1 MREYTLAV
9 IVTTWLLNVPAG
21 YAGAGEA
28 ESMRAW
34 KLGLLFN
41 PGEQQLLLERKGRVV
56 IYDNLKSSDIERA
69 LEEQFDRIENMMFV
83 STLITDDEGNFVR
96 DRETGGIVV
105 EDDGC
110 D

>member
-21 YAGAGEA
+21 IAGAEEA
-28 ESMRAW
+28 DSMRAW

-41 PGEQQLLLERKGRVV
+41 PGEQQLRLEGKGRVV

-83 STLITDDEGNFVR
+83 STLITDDEGNYMR
-96 DRETGGIVV
+96 DRETGGIVI